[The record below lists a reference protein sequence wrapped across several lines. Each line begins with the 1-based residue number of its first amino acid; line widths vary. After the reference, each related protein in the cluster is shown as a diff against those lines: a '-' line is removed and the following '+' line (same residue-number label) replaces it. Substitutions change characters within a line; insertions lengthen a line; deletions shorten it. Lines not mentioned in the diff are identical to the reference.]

1 MMKMYFISV
10 AIYFVIF
17 IVEGLLFKKK
27 FKKGQEIINMK
38 KLEDE
43 EKYSKKVTTLV
54 YLVISFIIVIRTIV
68 LIGKLIT
75 TFKPEWLVDKNMKR
89 LNDNNKFLTKVNS
102 DLRKDNVEYQYK
114 IKELEEEIN
123 NLKKEKK
130 NLKRK
135 YTILEKEIN
144 NGTN

>member
-10 AIYFVIF
+10 AIYFAIF
-17 IVEGLLFKKK
+17 MIEGLLFKKK
-27 FKKGQEIINMK
+27 FKKGQEIIRMRK
-38 KLEDE
+38 IEDE
-43 EKYSKKVTTLV
+43 ERNSYSITTLV
-54 YLVISFIIVIRTIV
+54 YLIISFLIVIRTII

-75 TFKPEWLVDKNMKR
+75 TFKPEWLVDKDMKT
-89 LNDNNKFLTKVNS
+89 LKDNNVFLTKVNS
-102 DLRKDNVEYQYK
+102 NLRKDNVEYQYK

>member
-1 MMKMYFISV
+1 MIKMYFISV
-10 AIYFVIF
+10 AIYFAIF
-17 IVEGLLFKKK
+17 MIEGLLFKKK
-27 FKKGQEIINMK
+27 FKKGQEIIKMRKIEN
-38 KLEDE
+38 DE
-43 EKYSKKVTTLV
+43 RNSYFITTLV
-54 YLVISFIIVIRTIV
+54 YLVISFIIVIRIII

-75 TFKPEWLVDKNMKR
+75 TFKPEWLVDKDVKI
-89 LNDNNKFLTKVNS
+89 LKDNNVFLTNVNS
-102 DLRKDNVEYQYK
+102 NLRKDNIEYQYK

-135 YTILEKEIN
+135 YTILEKEKN

>member
-1 MMKMYFISV
+1 MIKMYFISV
-10 AIYFVIF
+10 AIYFAIF
-17 IVEGLLFKKK
+17 MIEGLLFKKK
-27 FKKGQEIINMK
+27 FKKGQEIIKMRK
-38 KLEDE
+38 IEDDE
-43 EKYSKKVTTLV
+43 RNGYSITTLI
-54 YLVISFIIVIRTIV
+54 YLIISFLIVIRTII

-75 TFKPEWLVDKNMKR
+75 TFKPEWLVDKDVKT
-89 LNDNNKFLTKVNS
+89 LKDNNVFLTNVNS
-102 DLRKDNVEYQYK
+102 NLRKDNIEYQYK

-135 YTILEKEIN
+135 YTILEKEKN

>member
-1 MMKMYFISV
+1 MIKMYFISV
-10 AIYFVIF
+10 AIYFAIF
-17 IVEGLLFKKK
+17 MIEGLLFKKK
-27 FKKGQEIINMK
+27 FKKGQEIIKMRK
-38 KLEDE
+38 IEDDE
-43 EKYSKKVTTLV
+43 RNSYFITTLI
-54 YLVISFIIVIRTIV
+54 YLIISFLIVIRTII

-75 TFKPEWLVDKNMKR
+75 TFKPEWLVDKDVKT
-89 LNDNNKFLTKVNS
+89 LKDNNVFLTNVNS
-102 DLRKDNVEYQYK
+102 NLRKDNIEYQYK